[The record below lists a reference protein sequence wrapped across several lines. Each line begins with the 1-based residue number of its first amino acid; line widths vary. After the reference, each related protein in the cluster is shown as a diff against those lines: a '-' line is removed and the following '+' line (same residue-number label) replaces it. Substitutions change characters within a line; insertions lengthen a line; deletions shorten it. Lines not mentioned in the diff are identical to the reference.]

1 MKPLALLSGNRWS
14 AVRLRGLPVVL
25 VPVCFL
31 AVLFVWPVLRLLAL
45 GFGDEAG
52 PFHSYL
58 RVFTVPAYREAI
70 LATFGIALAVTVL
83 SVLLAYPVAYLMAT
97 VSPRMGRIL
106 GIGVLLPFWTSA
118 LVRTTAWIMLLERYG
133 ILNSV
138 LMRAHLIRHPV
149 AFVYNLSGV
158 LIGMSHVLM
167 PFVVFPLYTA
177 FRGLDRNLVQAATLL
192 GAGPLTLC
200 REIFIPLTAPGALA
214 GANIVFMSAL
224 GYYITPALMGGPAQT
239 MVSQLISFNV
249 SEQLD
254 WGMASALS
262 GVMLVLTLATFFM
275 CRGVLEKRLKGRAV
289 MAARPYGEGL
299 SGRSGAGWGMAI
311 AGCVVMVFLL
321 APIVIV
327 FPMSVSASPI
337 LMFPPHGLSFRWY
350 RELLSRPQWAA
361 AFFSSLKVALIAVPL
376 ATVLGALAAIGLSRM
391 KGTVAQ
397 ILEGLFILP
406 MVVPV
411 IILAVGLYY
420 QFTPL
425 GLTRGYWGLGLGQ
438 AVLAMP
444 FVFLTVQASLRGFSR
459 DLELAAMNL
468 GAGWFSVLGYI
479 LLPALMPAIVSGAI
493 FAFITSFDDVIL
505 ALFLTDVR
513 ARPLSRLIYENVL
526 QDVSPTITAVAVLI
540 IVLTLGLL
548 LSSLLFQREKS

>member
-1 MKPLALLSGNRWS
+1 MKPLALPSGSRWS
-14 AVRLRGLPVVL
+14 AAHLCGLSVVL
-25 VPVCFL
+25 VPTCFL
-31 AVLFVWPVLRLLAL
+31 AVLFIWPVLRLLAL

-70 LATFGIALAVTVL
+70 LTTFEIAIAVTVL
-83 SVLLAYPVAYLMAT
+83 SVMLAYPVAYLMAT
-97 VSPRMGRIL
+97 VSPRMARLI

-149 AFVYNLSGV
+149 AFVYNMSGV

-177 FRGLDRNLVQAATLL
+177 FRGLDRNLVQAAMLL

-200 REIFIPLTAPGALA
+200 RKIFIPLTAPGALA

-254 WGMASALS
+254 WGMAGALS
-262 GVMLVLTLATFFM
+262 GVMLVLTLAAFFL
-275 CRGVLEKRLKGRAV
+275 CRGVLEKRLKRRV
-289 MAARPYGEGL
+289 VTAARPYGEGL
-299 SGRSGAGWGMAI
+299 SGRSGAGWGMVI
-311 AGCVVMVFLL
+311 AGCAVMVFLL

-350 RELLSRPQWAA
+350 HELLSRPQWAG
-361 AFFSSLKVALIAVPL
+361 AFFNSLKVALIAVPV
-376 ATVLGALAAIGLSRM
+376 ATVLGTLAAIGLARM
-391 KGTVAQ
+391 KGTFAQ

-406 MVVPV
+406 MVVPA

-420 QFTPL
+420 QLTPL

-438 AVLAMP
+438 AVIAMP
-444 FVFLTVQASLRGFSR
+444 FVFLTVQATLRGFSR
-459 DLELAAMNL
+459 DLELAAMSL
-468 GAGWFSVLGYI
+468 GAGWFSVMGRI
-479 LLPALMPAIVSGAI
+479 VLPALMPAIVSGAI

-513 ARPLSRLIYENVL
+513 ARTLSRLIYENVL
-526 QDVSPTITAVAVLI
+526 QDVSPTITAVAVLV